1 MLFVYWPRSHGTE
14 RALLATADA
23 DVHLVIGIIKQ
34 SPHVPHCLQRLRLP
48 VVLAVERPAHDLHVA
63 AGRGSDRSAPRHPG
77 VHVHRVTRFP
87 GVYEHSVKCFQGAN
101 ASGCL
106 RSVAAALRLCQ
117 WRWHFDEVRWGRVQG
132 GERPCLAAVGGH
144 LSRSK

>member
-1 MLFVYWPRSHGTE
+1 MPATWPRSIGADC
-14 RALLATADA
+14 ALLATADT
-23 DVHLVIGIIKQ
+23 DINLVISIIQ
-34 SPHVPHCLQRLRLP
+34 QTPHIPHSLQGFRLP
-48 VVLAVERPAHDLHVA
+48 IVLAVERPTHDLHVA
-63 AGRGSDRSAPRHPG
+63 ARGGSDRRAPRHPG
-77 VHVHRVTRFP
+77 VHVNGITWFPRVHL
-87 GVYEHSVKCFQGAN
+87 HSVKCFQRAN

-132 GERPCLAAVGGH
+132 GERPCLAAIGGH